1 MDDGLLEFLRN
12 NSHACAAVTLLSAA
26 VSTEEKTVSPS
37 TTTSS
42 SWVVNFLFFHLLDHL
57 LYDFHPLH
65 NILYSLGQPG
75 TVSDKAEQACFVFSG
90 PIYRLTD
97 RWLRT
102 AVFTPLPLLTFSFP
116 MLRINHSF
124 FSGWQS

>member
-1 MDDGLLEFLRN
+1 MRSSDTAECCSVNRRKNSITTDHLHHHLGLLI
-12 NSHACAAVTLLSAA
+12 S
-26 VSTEEKTVSPS
+26 
-37 TTTSS
+37 
-42 SWVVNFLFFHLLDHL
+42 FFHVLDHL
-57 LYDFHPLH
+57 FYDFHPLH

-102 AVFTPLPLLTFSFP
+102 AVFTPFP
-116 MLRINHSF
+116 Y
-124 FSGWQS
+124 